1 MKDNKDKLSV
11 LEAVDERFGDV
22 LSAGL
27 LEAGDRTDQCP
38 FPEDIAALVDG
49 RITGQKRDEIMKHI
63 SSCDACCE
71 TFILAAELHKQAIA
85 PRQALKERSNIIFFK
100 PLALAAS
107 ILIVI
112 VSIYLFF
119 KTDVPKTS
127 RALLEMEESTAGRDA
142 VQPQPTVPLEAD
154 FLDKEKKPETPPTP
168 KRYSMP
174 KAKVGAPAAVKK
186 GAPASAGE
194 GRLEDSTTKKAD
206 KKLEFYDRKDH
217 FKKAEEKVEK
227 KAGRMQ
233 TKKSVPEEEAFE
245 LEGTRERTNRR
256 GKTPTALQ
264 KAGKPVQTAPKKMNV
279 AAQVVGKERV
289 GQKQQK
295 RQAVTGGLDAH
306 TGIVDNEKF
315 VVLQKNRA
323 WSQANLM
330 NQQSQ
335 LVRTYTAKELQ
346 EMFRNTIDLTKQ
358 LNQEY
363 EKLMEKAPK
372 TGDFTEINA
381 FIRGVAPLITIKASK
396 NISSIYPNIGYF
408 LSMSVPGSLEHQF
421 FKLARSGWCE
431 PKIGCYGMETGSEP
445 DYRNKALQTVRRDK
459 DISEDQLMQW
469 KALQPKLRGVFQDVA
484 QYTIENIK
492 QQQRIVPA
500 ER

>member
-1 MKDNKDKLSV
+1 MGKVKDKLPV
-11 LEAVDERFGDV
+11 LEAVDERFGDI
-22 LSAGL
+22 LSASL
-27 LEAGDRTDQCP
+27 REAEDRTDQCP

-49 RITGQKRDEIMKHI
+49 RITGQTRDDIMKHI

-71 TFILAAELHKQAIA
+71 TFILAAELHTEAITPGQA
-85 PRQALKERSNIIFFK
+85 PKERSNIIFFR

-107 ILIVI
+107 ILIVVI
-112 VSIYLFF
+112 SIYLFF

-127 RALLEMEESTAGRDA
+127 RQLLETDESTISRDA
-142 VQPQPTVPLEAD
+142 EQPQPIVPKEA
-154 FLDKEKKPETPPTP
+154 PPSP
-168 KRYSMP
+168 AKYSMS
-174 KAKVGAPAAVKK
+174 KAEKGVPPGLKK
-186 GAPASAGE
+186 GTPASAGK
-194 GRLEDSTTKKAD
+194 GRLGDSRTKKAD

-217 FKKAEEKVEK
+217 FKLAGEKVKQKEEK

-233 TKKSVPEEEAFE
+233 TKKNVPEEEALK
-245 LEGTRERTNRR
+245 LEGIRERTKRR
-256 GKTPTALQ
+256 GEPPRALQ
-264 KAGKPVQTAPKKMNV
+264 KAEKPPQTAPKKMK
-279 AAQVVGKERV
+279 AAAPVVEKEQVEQIQEKG
-289 GQKQQK
+289 
-295 RQAVTGGLDAH
+295 QAVTASLETQ
-306 TGIVDNEKF
+306 TGIEDNEKLPA
-315 VVLQKNRA
+315 LQKNRA
-323 WSQANLM
+323 WSQANLI

-363 EKLMEKAPK
+363 EKLMKKAQK

-381 FIRGVAPLITIKASK
+381 FIRGVAPLIKIKASK
-396 NISSIYPNIGYF
+396 NFSSIYPNIGYF

-421 FKLARSGWCE
+421 FSLARSGWCE
-431 PKIGCYGMETGSEP
+431 PKSGCYGMETGSEP
-445 DYRNKALQTVRRDK
+445 GYRKKALQTVGRDK
-459 DISEDQLMQW
+459 DISGDQLMQW
-469 KALQPKLRGVFQDVA
+469 KALQPKLSGVFQEVA

>member
-1 MKDNKDKLSV
+1 MVKKMGNDEDKFSV

-27 LEAGDRTDQCP
+27 REVGDKTDQCP

-71 TFILAAELHKQAIA
+71 TFILAAELHKEAIA
-85 PRQALKERSNIIFFK
+85 PRQAPKERSNIIFFR

-107 ILIVI
+107 ILIVVI
-112 VSIYLFF
+112 SIYLFF
-119 KTDVPKTS
+119 KTGAPKTS
-127 RALLEMEESTAGRDA
+127 RQLLEMDESTTSRDA
-142 VQPQPTVPLEAD
+142 ILPKPTVPREAPPSPG
-154 FLDKEKKPETPPTP
+154 KHIIPKAEKRAPAVEKKGTL
-168 KRYSMP
+168 
-174 KAKVGAPAAVKK
+174 
-186 GAPASAGE
+186 ASAGE
-194 GRLEDSTTKKAD
+194 GRLEDSTTKKVN

-217 FKKAEEKVEK
+217 FKLAEKKEKQEEKE
-227 KAGRMQ
+227 KAGRIQ
-233 TKKSVPEEEAFE
+233 TKKSVPEEESFE
-245 LEGTRERTNRR
+245 LEETRERTKRR
-256 GKTPTALQ
+256 GVPPRALQ
-264 KAGKPVQTAPKKMNV
+264 KAEKTVRTAPKKMKA
-279 AAQVVGKERV
+279 AAQIKGKEQV
-289 GQKQQK
+289 VQIQEKKQ
-295 RQAVTGGLDAH
+295 AATGSLDVH
-306 TGIVDNEKF
+306 TAIVDNKKF
-315 VVLQKNRA
+315 VLLQKNRA
-323 WSQANLM
+323 WSQANLI

-335 LVRTYTAKELQ
+335 LVRTYTSKELQ

-363 EKLMEKAPK
+363 EKLMKKAQK

-459 DISEDQLMQW
+459 DINKDQLMQW
-469 KALQPKLRGVFQDVA
+469 EVLQPKLSGVFQEVA

-492 QQQRIVPA
+492 QQQRIIPG

>member
-1 MKDNKDKLSV
+1 MGNIKDKLSV
-11 LEAVDERFGDV
+11 LGVVDERFGEV

-27 LEAGDRTDQCP
+27 RKASDIPHQCP
-38 FPEDIAALVDG
+38 FPEDIATLVDG
-49 RITGQKRDEIMKHI
+49 RITDQKRDEIMKHI

-71 TFILAAELHKQAIA
+71 TFILAAELHKEAII
-85 PRQALKERSNIIFFK
+85 PSHALKERSNIIFFK

-107 ILIVI
+107 ILIVVI
-112 VSIYLFF
+112 SIYLFF
-119 KTDVPKTS
+119 KTDAPKTS
-127 RALLEMEESTAGRDA
+127 RQLLEMDESTTSRKA
-142 VQPQPTVPLEAD
+142 VLPKPTVPKEAPPSHG
-154 FLDKEKKPETPPTP
+154 KYSIPKVEKRASE
-168 KRYSMP
+168 
-174 KAKVGAPAAVKK
+174 GVKK
-186 GAPASAGE
+186 GTLASAGE

-206 KKLEFYDRKDH
+206 KRLEFYDRKDH
-217 FKKAEEKVEK
+217 LKLAEKKEKQNEEE
-227 KAGRMQ
+227 KAGRIQ
-233 TKKSVPEEEAFE
+233 TKKSVPEEEVFE
-245 LEGTRERTNRR
+245 LEKNRERTKSR
-256 GKTPTALQ
+256 GEPPRALQ
-264 KAGKPVQTAPKKMNV
+264 KAEKTVRTTPKKMKA
-279 AAQVVGKERV
+279 AAQTVGKEQV
-289 GQKQQK
+289 VQKKEK
-295 RQAVTGGLDAH
+295 RQASTGSLDVH

-315 VVLQKNRA
+315 VLLQKNRA
-323 WSQANLM
+323 WSQANLI

-363 EKLMEKAPK
+363 EKLMKKAQK

-445 DYRNKALQTVRRDK
+445 GYWNKALQTVKRDK
-459 DISEDQLMQW
+459 DISENQLMKW
-469 KALQPKLRGVFQDVA
+469 KVLQPKLSGVFQEVA

-492 QQQRIVPA
+492 QQQRIIPA
-500 ER
+500 ERK